1 MTTPSSQLRTVL
13 DQLPFS
19 VEDTDAANEAFR
31 RWQEE
36 EDPSAERTV
45 DLWTYC
51 YVCRYFLAKSSGDT
65 FSSAAAPSELI
76 TRAYEKVR
84 EKREGVRDA
93 SRYASWVSVVCKN
106 TFLNHTRYDRTAESI
121 HEERGPTLRANEPKT
136 TAEYGFVR
144 EAFEEA
150 IERLPD
156 YLQEPARLYFLED
169 MEFEEISET
178 IGKAVPTVRTYK
190 HKALQKLR
198 EDETLRE
205 YVDRP
210 NP

>member
-1 MTTPSSQLRTVL
+1 MTPPSSHLRTVL
-13 DQLPFS
+13 DQLPFA
-19 VEDTDAANEAFR
+19 VEDSDAANAAFR
-31 RWQEE
+31 RWKEN
-36 EDPSAERTV
+36 EDPEAKRLV

-51 YVCRYFLAKSSGDT
+51 YVCRYFLAKSSGNT
-65 FSSAAAPSELI
+65 FDSAAAPSELI
-76 TRAYEKVR
+76 TRAYEKVQ
-84 EKREGVRDA
+84 EKREGVRDP

-106 TFLNHTRYDRTAESI
+106 TFLNHTRYDRTEESI
-121 HEERGPTLRANEPKT
+121 NKERGPTLQANEPKP

-144 EAFEEA
+144 EALQDA

-169 MEFEEISET
+169 LEFEEISDA

-205 YVDRP
+205 FVDGTDL
-210 NP
+210 